1 MTILSKLRN
10 LVDESE
16 SSEDEETRYFHRRK
30 RRRQRNA
37 YTSAHAYVQRY
48 CEAVEKGRG
57 PTIQRQR
64 VDWLQDMLELTPNQ
78 FRKCYRMTTDTFY
91 AILRDIRDQLEV
103 DEVMASR
110 CSKGAIIPEVKL
122 SMTLL
127 WLGGARY
134 LEMARWAGRCGTST
148 FYALM
153 EQTLVN
159 DGGLQLLS
167 FYRP

>member
-1 MTILSKLRN
+1 MTLSKLRN
-10 LVDESE
+10 LFDENE
-16 SSEDEETRYFHRRK
+16 SSDEEERRNVHRIK
-30 RRRQRNA
+30 RRRRHNA
-37 YTSAHAYVQRY
+37 FISAHVYAQNY
-48 CEAVEKGRG
+48 CEAIEKGRG

-64 VDWLQDMLELTPNQ
+64 VDWLQDLLELTPKQ
-78 FRKCYRMTTDTFY
+78 FRQCYRMTVDTFY

-110 CSKGAIIPEVKL
+110 SSRGSIIPEVKL

-134 LEMARWAGRCGTST
+134 LEMARWAGRCGTTT

-153 EQTLVN
+153 EQTLVSEG
-159 DGGLQLLS
+159 DSQMPG
-167 FYRP
+167 P